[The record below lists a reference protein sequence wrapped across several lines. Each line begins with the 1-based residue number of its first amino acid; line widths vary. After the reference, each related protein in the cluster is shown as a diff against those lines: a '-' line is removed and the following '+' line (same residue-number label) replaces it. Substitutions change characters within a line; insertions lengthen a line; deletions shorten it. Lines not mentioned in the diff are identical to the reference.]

1 MGKIS
6 LSIFAWLV
14 SMKLVYVESSLWIG
28 LGICLAGGVNLL
40 NRILEMGGVKR
51 KENVVRS
58 FRQACFSSHLAP
70 TRLA

>member
-1 MGKIS
+1 MGKIN
-6 LSIFAWLV
+6 LPVLTWLM
-14 SMKLVYVESSLWIG
+14 STKLVYVESSLWIG

-58 FRQACFSSHLAP
+58 FRQAYFSSHPAP
-70 TRLA
+70 ARLA